1 MSSTSF
7 RISVASGTVALVTL
21 GSALS
26 GCSIT
31 RDDEPTGQ
39 SSTASVSPSTSPSPT
54 ATVTVTESA
63 SPTPTETGGSTPSG
77 PSAALLSPT
86 EFPQLNEASAW
97 TEKSTGEAGE
107 TPFGLCQ
114 KFDLPSIGATSVLER
129 TLETGT
135 GSSASSAGQ
144 QVADF
149 ADSQTA
155 VRAMKVVRSWQSDC
169 ASRVTGTRVEVG
181 AIRPVS
187 VSAGT
192 AWTYLVSYVNSGEGQ
207 FHSFGLVMNGTQ
219 LSLLRLDHPGQDHN
233 YEPGQEPMEL
243 AVKAAATKLAG

>member
-1 MSSTSF
+1 MSSNSF
-7 RISVASGTVALVTL
+7 RISVTSGTVALVAL
-21 GSALS
+21 GVALS
-26 GCSIT
+26 GCSVT

-39 SSTASVSPSTSPSPT
+39 GGTASSEPSSSPSPT

-63 SPTPTETGGSTPSG
+63 SPTPTESTAPTGPG
-77 PSAALLSPT
+77 AELLTAT
-86 EFPQLNEASAW
+86 EFPQLNEISPWA
-97 TEKSTGEAGE
+97 EKSTGEAGSE
-107 TPFGLCQ
+107 PFGLCQ
-114 KFDLPSIGATSVLER
+114 KFDLLSIGATDVLER
-129 TLETGT
+129 SLESGT
-135 GSSASSAGQ
+135 SGSSASSAGQ

-169 ASRVTGTRVEVG
+169 DSRVTGTRVKVG
-181 AIRPVS
+181 AITPVS

-192 AWTYLVSYVNSGEGQ
+192 GWSYLVSFVRGGEGY
-207 FHSFGLVMNGTQ
+207 FHSLGVVMNGTR
-219 LSLLRLDHPGQDHN
+219 LTLLRLDHTGQDHN